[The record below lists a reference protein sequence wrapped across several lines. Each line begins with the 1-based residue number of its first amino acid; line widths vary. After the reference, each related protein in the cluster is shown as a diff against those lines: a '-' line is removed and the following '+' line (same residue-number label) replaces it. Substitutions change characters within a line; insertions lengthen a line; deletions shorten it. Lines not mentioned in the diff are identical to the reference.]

1 MENIKKELVIQI
13 EKYIKA
19 ILETY
24 GEYIPK
30 EKIAFLSNADYNN
43 LIRIH
48 NTNTI
53 NGFVNNDIIHFP
65 LCVDKIFKTISKVP
79 GYGINKEHKTFSEN
93 TPIDNKNNFL
103 DYFIHVFISGTDA
116 KGYYEDLLLHE
127 TMHLCGSDGGIAIRE
142 GLTELLT
149 RKIAKKYGFRTNGC
163 GYHKEVAIVLELESI
178 LGEEA
183 INKIAFMKLY
193 EIMAYLENT
202 FGKDI
207 KELFDNVMDAM
218 NDEFYT
224 KYVSHIDAFDGLT
237 GIFKK
242 IHYYNKIDYSEAY
255 RLIDQYKQKNK
266 TR

>member
-1 MENIKKELVIQI
+1 MENIKRELVIQM

-19 ILETY
+19 ICETY
-24 GEYIPK
+24 GNYIPK
-30 EKIAFLSNADYNN
+30 EKIIALSNANYDN
-43 LIRIH
+43 LIKIH

-53 NGFVNNDIIHFP
+53 NGYVNNGIIHFP
-65 LCVDKIFKTISKVP
+65 LCANKIFETISKVP
-79 GYGINKEHKTFSEN
+79 GYGINKEHKTFSEE
-93 TPIDNKNNFL
+93 TPINNKKDFL
-103 DYFIHVFISGTDA
+103 DYFVHVFISGTDA

-142 GLTELLT
+142 GMTELLT

-163 GYHKEVAIVLELESI
+163 GYHKEVAIIIELQNI
-178 LGEEA
+178 LGEET

-193 EIMAYLENT
+193 EIMAYLENN
-202 FGKDI
+202 FGEDTKI
-207 KELFDNVMDAM
+207 LFDNVMDAM

-224 KYVSHIDAFDGLT
+224 KYVSHIDSFDGLT

-242 IHYYNKIDYSEAY
+242 IHYYNRIDYSKAY
-255 RLIDQYKQKNK
+255 RLIEQYKQKNK